1 MHHDKYQPF
10 SSRAY
15 LIMNLVSQSVATMGD
30 PNARETPNIPSSI
43 DLAQSLKDWWNCSLN
58 LRKPTLGL
66 TNDKFVAARNRLIR
80 LEYALYRAILSND
93 VAMVPPGDTDPD
105 MPGTA
110 IVGRFL
116 DVLLDSQVYIHEFEI
131 SNHSDLSLPKK
142 DIVVIHGYMAA
153 LGYFVKNFEAFA
165 KSYGN
170 LTVHVI
176 DMPGFG
182 NLARPKFPPELLR
195 TPKDASKAQQVQQVL
210 AVEDWFID
218 KFEEWRKQKGLAK
231 FDLVAHSMGAY
242 LSSCYIMKYNHQNII
257 SKFAVVS
264 PMGTE
269 SSSVSLINEKN
280 HQRNFHDGGDP
291 LEEIFATQDPE
302 NETNPELQRLW
313 EKLGEPKFPKNKLL
327 QTMWEWSVS
336 PFQVLQI
343 FGPVYLKVLS
353 YWSFQRFKN
362 LKANSEDADAPV
374 NIDLIN
380 KLHEYSY
387 SVFNQYQGSGELA
400 ITKLINHNIL
410 ARLPL
415 CDRGF
420 MELIQST
427 GLDTLWLYGDKDWMN
442 MQGGNYCVE
451 KLKTLGDEK
460 ATLTVVKDAG
470 HHIYLDNPEEF
481 NKVVL
486 AFLGL
491 GEKT

>member
-1 MHHDKYQPF
+1 
-10 SSRAY
+10 
-15 LIMNLVSQSVATMGD
+15 MNLVSQLVATMGD
-30 PNARETPNIPSSI
+30 PNARKTPDSGIPTSI
-43 DLAQSLKDWWNCSLN
+43 ALAQSLKDWWNCLLN
-58 LRKPTLGL
+58 LRRPSVGL
-66 TNDKFVAARNRLIR
+66 SNDKFVAARGRLIR
-80 LEYALYRAILSND
+80 LEYALYRAILSDD
-93 VAMVPPGDTDPD
+93 VAIVPPCEEAPD
-105 MPGTA
+105 IANTA
-110 IVGRFL
+110 IVGRFR
-116 DVLLDSQVYIHEFEI
+116 DVLLDSNVYIHEFEI
-131 SNHSDLSLPKK
+131 TNQSDPSLPRR
-142 DIVVIHGYMAA
+142 DIVIIHGYMAA

-170 LTVHVI
+170 VVVHVL

-182 NLARPKFPPELLR
+182 NSARPKFPLELLK
-195 TPKDASKAQQVQQVL
+195 TPKDASRAQQVSQVL
-210 AVEDWFID
+210 AAEDWFID
-218 KFEEWRKQKGLAK
+218 KFEKWRITRDIAT

-242 LSSCYIMKYNHQNII
+242 LGSCYIMKYNHQNII
-257 SKFAVVS
+257 SRFAVVS

-269 SSSVSLINEKN
+269 LSPVSLINERG
-280 HQRNFHDGGDP
+280 HQRNFHSGGEP
-291 LEEIFATQDPE
+291 LEEIFASQDPDVDS
-302 NETNPELQRLW
+302 NPELEQLW
-313 EKLGEPKFPKNKLL
+313 EKLGAPKFPKNKLL

-336 PFQVLQI
+336 PFQVLQV

-353 YWSFQRFKN
+353 YWSYQRFKN
-362 LKANSEDADAPV
+362 LKANSDDADAPV

-420 MELIQST
+420 MELIHET
-427 GLDTLWLYGDKDWMN
+427 GVETLWLYGDKDWMN
-442 MQGGNYCVE
+442 MQGGKYCVE
-451 KLKTLGDEK
+451 KLQALGDKK

-491 GEKT
+491 GERTQLEQMH

>member
-1 MHHDKYQPF
+1 MA
-10 SSRAY
+10 S
-15 LIMNLVSQSVATMGD
+15 LVSQSVATMGD
-30 PNARETPNIPSSI
+30 PNDKNKSADVPTSI
-43 DLAQSLKDWWNCSLN
+43 EFSRSVRDWWNCSSN
-58 LRKPTLGL
+58 LKRPSLGL
-66 TNDKFVAARNRLIR
+66 DNPKFALARKRLIR
-80 LEYALYRAILSND
+80 LEYDLYRAILSLD
-93 VAMVPPGDTDPD
+93 VSMLPPGEDKLDNGEKPI
-105 MPGTA
+105 TA
-110 IVGRFL
+110 RFL
-116 DVLLDSQVYIHEFEI
+116 DIVLDDPLVYIHEFEI
-131 SNHSDLSLPKK
+131 TNKSDLSLPKRE
-142 DIVVIHGYMAA
+142 IVVIHGYMAA

-170 LTVHVI
+170 LTVHVL

-182 NLARPKFPPELLR
+182 NSARPKFPSELLK
-195 TPKDASKAQQVQQVL
+195 TPKGASKARQVSQVL
-210 AVEDWFID
+210 GAEDWFID
-218 KFEEWRKQKGLAK
+218 KFEQWREKRQIDQ

-242 LSSCYIMKYNHQNII
+242 LGSCYIMKYNHQNII
-257 SKFAVVS
+257 TNFAVVS

-269 SSSVSLINEKN
+269 SSCVSLINNKT

-291 LEEIFATQDPE
+291 LEEIFASQDFDD
-302 NETNPELQRLW
+302 NENPELQRLW
-313 EKLGEPKFPKNKLL
+313 QKLGEPKFPKNKLL

-336 PFQVLQI
+336 PFQILQV
-343 FGPVYLKVLS
+343 FGPVYSKVLS

-362 LKANSEDADAPV
+362 LKSNSEDSDAPI

-380 KLHEYSY
+380 KLHEYSF

-420 MELIQST
+420 MELIHDT
-427 GLDTLWLYGDKDWMN
+427 GLNTLWLYGDKDWMN
-442 MQGGNYCVE
+442 MQGGKYCVD
-451 KLKTLGDEK
+451 KLKDLGDEN

-486 AFLGL
+486 KFLGL
-491 GEKT
+491 DKNKSS